1 MKSLIESINENIINE
16 GFFAGLK
23 EFAKQLKVTIK
34 ILKTAKQEF
43 AKKLNDNPNLTI
55 GDYLD
60 WVTEIFTNEIKDFK
74 EFNPNELVKTFIDGQ
89 EEQLNRL
96 GFSRND
102 LFSEIK
108 DIK

>member
-1 MKSLIESINENIINE
+1 MKSLVESLNENIINE
-16 GFFAGLK
+16 GFLQGLK
-23 EFAKQLKVTIK
+23 EFAKQIKATVK
-34 ILKTAKQEF
+34 ILKTAKYEF
-43 AKKLNDNPNLTI
+43 AKKLSDNPNLTI

-60 WVTEIFTNEIKDFK
+60 WVTEMFANEIKDFK
-74 EFNPNELVKTFIDGQ
+74 EFNPDELIKTFIDGQ
-89 EEQLNRL
+89 EKQLNKL